1 MINSIHLLG
10 GKRFLPFFLTQFAG
24 AFNDNLYKN
33 SLTIFIAFHA
43 VNMDQQNSHI
53 WINLAAG
60 LFILPYFL
68 FSPLAGQ
75 VALKFEKAQLIRRI
89 KIGELCIMCFGA
101 VAFYLQSPLMLV
113 SILFLMGT
121 QSALFG
127 PVKYSLIPQAL
138 KADELVAANA
148 LVSFGTFVAIL
159 LGLLLGAVI
168 ISQGITITGLAII
181 ATAAF
186 GYLAARQ
193 IPSLPAP
200 LPDLKIDYNLPKQIG
215 HLIRTARSNADIFT
229 AVLGISWFWFV
240 GSTYVTQLPNFVRY
254 ELGAND
260 QVYLLMITGFT
271 VGIGIGAFLCE
282 WLSKKGLE
290 LGLVVLGGLGISLFG
305 FDLFFAKPEV
315 SWQELVN
322 VSQFLDSAHA
332 PRVIADIVLLGTMA
346 GLYIVPL
353 LVQIQRLSE
362 SDNCAQMFAANNIL
376 NALFMVSAAVAA
388 LILLSSG
395 LSVGTLFLWLSVANL
410 LYLGW
415 LIKRE
420 PAMLRQL
427 LKRDAKAETAESD

>member
-1 MINSIHLLG
+1 
-10 GKRFLPFFLTQFAG
+10 
-24 AFNDNLYKN
+24 
-33 SLTIFIAFHA
+33 
-43 VNMDQQNSHI
+43 
-53 WINLAAG
+53 
-60 LFILPYFL
+60 
-68 FSPLAGQ
+68 
-75 VALKFEKAQLIRRI
+75 
-89 KIGELCIMCFGA
+89 
-101 VAFYLQSPLMLV
+101 
-113 SILFLMGT
+113 
-121 QSALFG
+121 
-127 PVKYSLIPQAL
+127 
-138 KADELVAANA
+138 
-148 LVSFGTFVAIL
+148 
-159 LGLLLGAVI
+159 
-168 ISQGITITGLAII
+168 
-181 ATAAF
+181 
-186 GYLAARQ
+186 
-193 IPSLPAP
+193 
-200 LPDLKIDYNLPKQIG
+200 
-215 HLIRTARSNADIFT
+215 
-229 AVLGISWFWFV
+229 
-240 GSTYVTQLPNFVRY
+240 
-254 ELGAND
+254 
-260 QVYLLMITGFT
+260 MITGFT